1 MTSII
6 ALPLILIAIAIM
18 SINNE
23 AEKLLQIGDYIEFGT
38 YNEEPILWRI
48 INFDEEGF
56 PLLFSEYIIT
66 YKSFDGRELESKKK
80 ESDLRYMHGSNR
92 WYNSNLREWLNSND
106 LSVNYTTYP
115 PVKKALRYE
124 FNPYDK
130 EPGFFTNFT
139 DLERSVI
146 KNTPCYFNKKIRSV
160 SVLSKF

>member
-1 MTSII
+1 
-6 ALPLILIAIAIM
+6 
-18 SINNE
+18 
-23 AEKLLQIGDYIEFGT
+23 
-38 YNEEPILWRI
+38 
-48 INFDEEGF
+48 
-56 PLLFSEYIIT
+56 
-66 YKSFDGRELESKKK
+66 
-80 ESDLRYMHGSNR
+80 MHGSNR

-130 EPGFFTNFT
+130 EPGFLTNFT